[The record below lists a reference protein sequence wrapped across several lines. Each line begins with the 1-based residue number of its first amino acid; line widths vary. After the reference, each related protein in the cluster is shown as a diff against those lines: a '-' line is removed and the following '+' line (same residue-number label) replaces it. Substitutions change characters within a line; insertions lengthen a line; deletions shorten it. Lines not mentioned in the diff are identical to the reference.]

1 MCHHLFMAKRW
12 FLVLTLALLLVP
24 TLVGAETEHRNV
36 LLLNSYH
43 SGYRWTDSVTT
54 AVNEVLGNRSDLHL
68 YVEYMD
74 TKRWS
79 DASHFQHYLRLLRYK
94 YQEAG
99 GTGLPLEVVISFDDH
114 ALDFALHYRN
124 ELFPGVPIVFGG
136 INDFQPSR
144 IAGAEL
150 VTGVNDVYDFGHT
163 MDVILDLH
171 PGTKRFIVI
180 GDETK
185 SGLAGLARM
194 SRHKDRLADQV
205 EFEVLLE
212 VPIKEAEARLSAL
225 GPGDVVLYL
234 ALLRT
239 RDNRTFTLEESR
251 RIVADAS
258 PVPVYCFWDFIGGNG
273 LVGGHGFDAYEH
285 GLAVA
290 GLAERI
296 LNGEDVRK
304 IPVQM
309 REPNPWEF
317 DYSALQRFHL
327 DVDDLPPGA
336 LVVGVP
342 TTFYRRNWPWL
353 WGIAIFLLLE
363 ALLVAGYLVSRSK
376 RRRLEDQLRHAQK
389 MEAVGRL
396 AGGIAHDFRNQLTVI
411 EGYCDLLG
419 RKLPES
425 AELRRLLDRITTA
438 SRRSTVLTSKL
449 LTFSR
454 KHNLQPETVDL
465 VKVVIDMDQT
475 IRLVT
480 GPEISLTLDAEP
492 ASALIWLD
500 RDQLEQALLNL
511 VTNARDAMPSG
522 GHLSV
527 RIRDAARGEAV
538 EGISTGIS
546 SRGYVV
552 LEITDTGEGMSDDV
566 RARIF
571 EPFYSTKEAGKGT
584 GLGLSM
590 VYGFVQQS
598 GGDIHVVSQPG
609 EGTTFTILLPVM
621 TPETAS
627 AGAQAQD
634 GEATAQAGTV
644 LVVDDEEPVREFIVE
659 SLQHLGFTVLHTSDP
674 REAVTIATSRD
685 GIDLLITD
693 VEMPAMSG
701 PDLADLLGKHFPHLP
716 VLFISGYTRLMD
728 GDVALDENRF
738 LTKPFS
744 VDVLAAKVREVLRET
759 GESPTLP
766 RP

>member
-1 MCHHLFMAKRW
+1 MSKRLLPLIA
-12 FLVLTLALLLVP
+12 FALALAPSVA
-24 TLVGAETEHRNV
+24 GAETLHRNV

-54 AVNEVLGNRSDLHL
+54 AVNDVLGNRSDLHL

-79 DASHFQHYLRLLRYK
+79 DDVHFEHYLRLLRYK

-99 GTGLPLEVVISFDDH
+99 GSGLPLEVVICFDDH
-114 ALDFALHYRN
+114 ALDFALHYRD
-124 ELFPGVPIVFGG
+124 ELFPEVPIVFGG
-136 INDFQPSR
+136 INDFQPER
-144 IAGAEL
+144 IAG
-150 VTGVNDVYDFGHT
+150 VDRITGVNDVYDFGDT
-163 MDVILDLH
+163 MDVILGLH
-171 PGTKRFIVI
+171 PETRRFIVI

-185 SGLAGLARM
+185 SGLAGLGRMNRHRARLE
-194 SRHKDRLADQV
+194 DRV
-205 EFEVLLE
+205 TFEILLE
-212 VPIKEAEARLSAL
+212 LPMEDLEKRLSAL

-239 RDNRTFTLEESR
+239 RDNQTYTLEESR
-251 RIVADAS
+251 RLVAQAS

-290 GLAERI
+290 RLAERI
-296 LNGEDVRK
+296 LDGEDVRT
-304 IPVQM
+304 IPVQR

-317 DYSALQRFHL
+317 DYAALIRFGI
-327 DVDDLPPGA
+327 DADDLPPGSK
-336 LVVGVP
+336 VVGIP

-353 WGIAIFLLLE
+353 WGIGLFLLLE
-363 ALLVAGYLVSRSK
+363 ALLVAAYLIGRSK

-419 RKLPES
+419 RKLPDS
-425 AELRRLLDRITTA
+425 AELRRLLDRIATA

-465 VKVVIDMDQT
+465 VQVILDMDQT
-475 IRLVT
+475 IRLLM
-480 GPEISLTLDAEP
+480 GPEISLTLEMEP
-492 ASALIWLD
+492 ESAPVWLD

-522 GHLSV
+522 GHLAV
-527 RIRDAARGEAV
+527 RIRSAGRGKAIESLTSHA
-538 EGISTGIS
+538 T
-546 SRGYVV
+546 SRDYVV
-552 LEITDTGEGMSDDV
+552 LEFTDTGEGMAPEVVS
-566 RARIF
+566 RIF
-571 EPFYSTKEAGKGT
+571 EPFFSTKEAGKGT

-598 GGDIHVVSQPG
+598 GGDIDVTSRPG
-609 EGTTFTILLPVM
+609 EGTTFTILLPQLPSEAAEGGELHAASE
-621 TPETAS
+621 TP
-627 AGAQAQD
+627 AQ
-634 GEATAQAGTV
+634 GTI
-644 LVVDDEEPVREFIVE
+644 LVVDDEDPVREFIVE
-659 SLQHLGFTVLHTSDP
+659 SLQHLGFTVLHTADP
-674 REAVTIATSRD
+674 REAVSIASAGD
-685 GIDLLITD
+685 GIRLLITD

-701 PDLADLLGKHFPHLP
+701 PELAEAIGQRFPDLP
-716 VLFISGYTRLMD
+716 VLFISGYTQLMD
-728 GDVALDENRF
+728 GDTALEEERF
-738 LTKPFS
+738 LTKPFA
-744 VDVLAAKVREVLRET
+744 VDVLAAKVQGILTES
-759 GESPTLP
+759 GEPP
-766 RP
+766 APHRR

>member
-1 MCHHLFMAKRW
+1 MVKRSVQ
-12 FLVLTLALLLVP
+12 FVILVLVLAP
-24 TLVGAETEHRNV
+24 TLVRAETVHRNV

-54 AVNEVLGNRSDLHL
+54 AVNTVLGNRSDLHL

-79 DASHFQHYLRLLRYK
+79 DDSHFQHYLRLLRYK

-99 GTGLPLEVVISFDDH
+99 GTGLHLEVVICFDDH
-114 ALDFALHYRN
+114 ALDFALHYRD

-150 VTGVNDVYDFGHT
+150 ITGVNDVYDFGDT

-180 GDETK
+180 GDKTK
-185 SGLAGLARM
+185 SGLAGLARA
-194 SRHKDRLADQV
+194 SRHQDRLSNKVD
-205 EFEVLLE
+205 FEVLLE
-212 VPIKEAEARLSAL
+212 VPIPELQERLSNL
-225 GPGDVVLYL
+225 THGDVVLYL

-239 RDNRTFTLEESR
+239 RDGRTFTLEESR
-251 RIVADAS
+251 RLVAEAS

-285 GLAVA
+285 GLEVA
-290 GLAERI
+290 GLAKRI

-304 IPVQM
+304 IPVQR

-317 DYSALQRFHL
+317 DFSALQRFQI
-327 DVDDLPPGA
+327 DVDDLPKGSKI
-336 LVVGVP
+336 VGIP

-353 WGIAIFLLLE
+353 WGITVFLLLE
-363 ALLVAGYLVSRSK
+363 ALLVAGYLVGRSK
-376 RRRLEDQLRHAQK
+376 RRRLEGQLRHAQK

-438 SRRSTVLTSKL
+438 SKRSTVLTSKL

-480 GPEISLTLDAEP
+480 GPDISLSLDAEP
-492 ASALIWLD
+492 AAALTWLD

-511 VTNARDAMPSG
+511 VTNARDAMPTG

-538 EGISTGIS
+538 EGIASGAS
-546 SRGYVV
+546 KRQYVV
-552 LEITDTGEGMSDDV
+552 LEITDTGEGMADDV

-571 EPFYSTKEAGKGT
+571 EPFFSTKEAGKGT

-598 GGDIHVVSQPG
+598 GGDIHVASRPG

-621 TPETAS
+621 PP
-627 AGAQAQD
+627 
-634 GEATAQAGTV
+634 EATASEGAEALSTGQAATV

-674 REAVTIATSRD
+674 REAVTIATARD

-744 VDVLAAKVREVLRET
+744 VDVLATKVREVLRET
-759 GESPTLP
+759 GESPTIRLP
-766 RP
+766 